1 MHEPGA
7 ATPSATPA
15 STPEA
20 IAADKLATEYHWPAR
35 LGTFEGWARFADRGM
50 PPEPP
55 AQRRAHTDE

>member
-1 MHEPGA
+1 MDETRA
-7 ATPSATPA
+7 ARPSA
-15 STPEA
+15 SRRTPEP